1 MQVPYYTYAAFLS
14 RHFEGKV
21 QKLPL
26 DVGATCPVRDGSVS
40 HGGCA
45 FCNGR
50 SFVPDM
56 CSEQYSVA
64 TQLQAGK
71 QFFLRKHPHDN
82 VAYLAYFQA
91 GSNTYMPLSVM
102 QRYISQA
109 LSGLSRF
116 LVGIA
121 I

>member
-40 HGGCA
+40 HGG
-45 FCNGR
+45 
-50 SFVPDM
+50 

-109 LSGLSRF
+109 LSVPGVR
-116 LVGIA
+116 GIVLA
-121 I
+121 TRPD